1 MDQEIP
7 DYDMDS
13 EDENWVSDQSKKM
26 EISPLKFEEMM
37 DRLEKGSGQQV
48 QSWWFF
54 ANAYWIASV
63 GQFSIYSIKIF
74 LIEFNVNIIRRKR
87 KTNLFVY

>member
-13 EDENWVSDQSKKM
+13 EDESWVNEQKKKM
-26 EISPLKFEEMM
+26 EINPLKFEEMM

-48 QSWWFF
+48 LLKPSLL
-54 ANAYWIASV
+54 A
-63 GQFSIYSIKIF
+63 
-74 LIEFNVNIIRRKR
+74 
-87 KTNLFVY
+87 